1 MCHVDLTRQ
10 LSSESTS
17 SDETQKGSPL
27 PKMQEM
33 LDTDEEQ
40 TINIDTQELSEP
52 TGIVGFTE

>member
-10 LSSESTS
+10 LSSESIS